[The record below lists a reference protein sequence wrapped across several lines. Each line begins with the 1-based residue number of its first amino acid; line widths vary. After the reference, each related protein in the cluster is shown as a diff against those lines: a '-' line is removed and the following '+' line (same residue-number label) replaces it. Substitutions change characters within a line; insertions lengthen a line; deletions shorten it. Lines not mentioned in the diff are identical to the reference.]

1 LWPKDE
7 DEEHIKDGVM
17 SCTVCEDL
25 EEEEV
30 MFIKSWFEEE
40 VGVKGLAE
48 KEVVQ
53 EQGQEKVLVY
63 GGTDDENIEEVE
75 VDGGEC
81 AFTVGH
87 RKRAKPKKKISEN
100 LLKVMKFHN
109 TRSGIRTDTDQIR
122 CCLFY

>member
-1 LWPKDE
+1 
-7 DEEHIKDGVM
+7 M
-17 SCTVCEDL
+17 SCTVCGDL

-63 GGTDDENIEEVE
+63 GGTEDE
-75 VDGGEC
+75 
-81 AFTVGH
+81 
-87 RKRAKPKKKISEN
+87 K
-100 LLKVMKFHN
+100 
-109 TRSGIRTDTDQIR
+109 
-122 CCLFY
+122 

>member
-1 LWPKDE
+1 
-7 DEEHIKDGVM
+7 M

-30 MFIKSWFEEE
+30 MFIESWFEEE

-63 GGTDDENIEEVE
+63 GGTEDEKIEEVE
-75 VDGGEC
+75 VDDGEC
-81 AFTVGH
+81 AFTVVH
-87 RKRAKPKKKISEN
+87 RKRAKPMKKIPEN
-100 LLKVMKFHN
+100 LLES
-109 TRSGIRTDTDQIR
+109 RSGTRIERDQIH
-122 CCLFY
+122 CCPFY